1 MKVASV
7 NHAPNFK
14 AFDGTINFDASP
26 SLAAKNNEK
35 KKYRDPLTNWPLRGL
50 GYTNDIGIAINEL
63 APATAR
69 LFWVPALMYF
79 GADIY
84 DKYKNKGDKYK
95 PNAARAFNQAVF
107 QVCASIMF
115 PAIFGHMGMSL
126 FSTIDKHRGEKL
138 STNAK
143 EQTLRFIKGH
153 SALHEVLDVGKDKDK
168 VLDEFT
174 ENFAKFYKF
183 KKNDYSR
190 KNFIVKTYDK
200 LLANCHRGAVANS
213 NEAGIKA
220 YAKRQFLEILATC
233 QNAEVAEK
241 VLDKKIFK
249 LKAWKSAGAF
259 TAIILTA
266 SAVDKFVEKIIIKK
280 FVKPIQSSLQ
290 SHKMSFNDFNE
301 KRTKKT
307 EQK

>member
-1 MKVASV
+1 MKVTSV
-7 NHAPNFK
+7 NKAPNFK

-26 SLAAKNNEK
+26 VQKSDKE

-107 QVCASIMF
+107 QACASIMF
-115 PAIFGHMGMSL
+115 PAIFGHIGMTL
-126 FSTIDKHRGEKL
+126 FSMADKYKGEKL

-153 SALHEVLDVGKDKDK
+153 SALHEVLDVGKDKEEMLTK
-168 VLDEFT
+168 FN
-174 ENFAKFYKF
+174 ENFAKFYKV
-183 KKNDYSR
+183 KKKDYNR
-190 KNFIVKTYDK
+190 KNIFVKTYDT

-213 NEAGIKA
+213 NEVRIKD
-220 YAKRQFLEILATC
+220 YAQKQFLEILDTC
-233 QNAEVAEK
+233 SDADVAK
-241 VLDKKIFK
+241 NVLDKKIFK

-266 SAVDKFVEKIIIKK
+266 SAVDKFVEKVIIKK
-280 FVKPIQSSLQ
+280 FVKPIQSTLQ
-290 SHKMSFNDFNE
+290 AQRKTTFNDFNE
-301 KRTKKT
+301 KRAKKT
-307 EQK
+307 ETN